1 MAELNYCVILVNSS
15 IYFFCKEYLA
25 PTLSY
30 TWSDS
35 AETRT
40 TQAKISAFHGAHFTV
55 DCRLVRFGGDQ
66 RLHKLRC
73 WMANVGMKNPG
84 RQKLWAKSEKI
95 INLESVG

>member
-40 TQAKISAFHGAHFTV
+40 TQAKISAFHGAQFTV
-55 DCRLVRFGGDQ
+55 DYRLIKFGGDR
-66 RLHKLRC
+66 RLSKLRR
-73 WMANVGMKNPG
+73 WMADVEMKNPG